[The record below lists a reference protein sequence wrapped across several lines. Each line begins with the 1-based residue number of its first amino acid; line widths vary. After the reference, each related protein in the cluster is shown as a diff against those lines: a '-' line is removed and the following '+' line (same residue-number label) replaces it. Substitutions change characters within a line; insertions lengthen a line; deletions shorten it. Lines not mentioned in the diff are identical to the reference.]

1 MDPDEIVVNLKL
13 LRLVGKHQ
21 KLITRDSFLN
31 IEAKSLVP
39 ECVRRWRRGDDRHN
53 AIVKINVIVAGAMEL
68 SPTIPIMRTYLQ
80 GAVDG
85 IENLKETYEACSQT
99 CARLD
104 AILDKINAFLKTS
117 ASLEFKG

>member
-21 KLITRDSFLN
+21 KLITRDTFLN

-39 ECVRRWRRGDDRHN
+39 ECVRRWRRGDDRHS
-53 AIVKINVIVAGAMEL
+53 AILKINVIVAAAMEL
-68 SPTIPIMRTYLQ
+68 SPTTPIMRQYLL

-104 AILDKINAFLKTS
+104 AILDKINAFLSEKV
-117 ASLEFKG
+117 

>member
-21 KLITRDSFLN
+21 KLITRDQFLN

-53 AIVKINVIVAGAMEL
+53 AINKINAIVAGAMEL
-68 SPTIPIMRTYLQ
+68 TPTLPTMRDYLE

-104 AILDKINAFLKTS
+104 AILDKIKAFLKS
-117 ASLEFKG
+117 K